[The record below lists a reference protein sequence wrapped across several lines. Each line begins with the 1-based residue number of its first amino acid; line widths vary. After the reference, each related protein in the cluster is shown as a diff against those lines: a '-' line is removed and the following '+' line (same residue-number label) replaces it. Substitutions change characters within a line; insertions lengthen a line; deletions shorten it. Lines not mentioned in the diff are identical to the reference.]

1 MYMHSNERCVH
12 TSKYANET
20 LIKYIKNYLGPLEMF
35 FGASLN
41 EHICELSNY
50 NNAFL

>member
-1 MYMHSNERCVH
+1 MRTH

-20 LIKYIKNYLGPLEMF
+20 LIKYIKNYLEPLERVF
-35 FGASLN
+35 LEASLN